1 MKNIQN
7 YLQNYLNGTRKSLLL
22 LVAFST
28 ATMAMDVATY
38 YKVDIQSMKI
48 SIDGSKKILALL
60 KKHAPLQ
67 EQYIVADDEL
77 QQKLGDLFASVDSTP
92 SKHAGFYMQHQK
104 EVRDFYENNTTLQE
118 EYAQLKQELETTN
131 KQIKTLR
138 EEQIK

>member
-1 MKNIQN
+1 MKNI
-7 YLQNYLNGTRKSLLL
+7 QNYLNGTRKSLLL
-22 LVAFST
+22 LIAFST

-67 EQYIVADDEL
+67 KQYAVADDEL

-104 EVRDFYENNTTLQE
+104 EVQDFYENNTTLQE
-118 EYAQLKQELETTN
+118 AYAQLKQELEATN